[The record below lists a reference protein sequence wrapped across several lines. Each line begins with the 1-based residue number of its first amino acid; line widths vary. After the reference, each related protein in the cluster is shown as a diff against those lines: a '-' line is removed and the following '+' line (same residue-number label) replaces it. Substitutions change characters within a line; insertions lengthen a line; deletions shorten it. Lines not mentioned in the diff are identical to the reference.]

1 MEIKKAKILE
11 VAAVDFTVKN
21 LLLPLIQTLKT
32 SGYKVDISCTKGK
45 ESVLLEREGYNF
57 KYVRIDRKFN
67 LFSNLKS
74 ISGLYR
80 VMKQGGY
87 DIVHVHT
94 PSAAVLARIAAKLAR
109 VPLVIYTAH
118 GFYFHENMPKI
129 EYIFFTNLEKILGR
143 HFTDYIFVQ
152 SKEDYKIAKKLRIID
167 VDKLIWIN
175 NGVNLERFNP
185 WRVKI
190 DIVSFKQT
198 LGIPSNG
205 IIVTYIGRFVK
216 EKGILD
222 ILEAFLIA
230 SKQHSDIY
238 LLLVGDASS
247 DERDKETKQKI
258 RDFLNL
264 EDVNS
269 KIVLTG
275 YREDIPEILK
285 VTNIFVLPSYREGL
299 PRSVIE
305 AMAMSKSVVA
315 TNIRGCREEVIDG
328 ETGILVP
335 PGDIESLASAILR
348 LYKNSELR
356 ERMGINGRKRAEELY
371 DEKKVIEKELLII
384 DKLSNKVRVGR
395 R

>member
-1 MEIKKAKILE
+1 MKIKKAKILE
-11 VAAVDFTVKN
+11 VSAVDFTVKN
-21 LLLPLIQTLKT
+21 LLLPLIQSLMAN
-32 SGYKVDISCTKGK
+32 GYEVDISCTKGK
-45 ESVLLEREGYNF
+45 ESALLEREGYNF
-57 KYVRIDRKFN
+57 KYVRIGRKFN
-67 LFSNLKS
+67 PFSNLKS

-109 VPLVIYTAH
+109 VPIVIYTAH
-118 GFYFHENMPKI
+118 GFYFHENMPRI

-143 HFTDYIFVQ
+143 YFTDYIFVQ

-175 NGVNLERFNP
+175 NGVNLERFNLQ
-185 WRVKI
+185 RVKI
-190 DIVSFKQT
+190 DTVSFRQI
-198 LGIPSNG
+198 LGTPSNG

-222 ILEAFLIA
+222 LLEAFLIV
-230 SKQHSDIY
+230 SKHHSDIY

-247 DERDKETKQKI
+247 DERDIEIKQKI
-258 RDFLNL
+258 RVFLNL

-299 PRSVIE
+299 PRSIIE
-305 AMAMSKSVVA
+305 AMAMSIPVVA

-335 PGDIESLASAILR
+335 PGDVGALASAILK
-348 LYKNSELR
+348 LYRNPDLR
-356 ERMGINGRKRAEELY
+356 EKMGSNGRKKAEELY
-371 DEKKVIEKELLII
+371 DERKVIEKELLII
-384 DKLSNKVRVGR
+384 DKLSNKVRAGKK
-395 R
+395 